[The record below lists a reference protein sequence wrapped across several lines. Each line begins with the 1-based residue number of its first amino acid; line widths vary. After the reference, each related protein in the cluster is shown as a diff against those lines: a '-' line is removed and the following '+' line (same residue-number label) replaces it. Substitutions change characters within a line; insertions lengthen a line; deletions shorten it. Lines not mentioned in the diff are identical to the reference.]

1 MKARGWARGD
11 ARWLRGVCVIV
22 LVSALCVPVA
32 AGAAKSTPMAWSWP
46 VTTSYFDRLG
56 APFVPTLQPDPTG
69 VRKGLVLELEFDRCD
84 YDLYVT
90 NGSAL
95 FRFEHGKDY
104 AVLFD
109 VLETPECGHNG
120 EFDVR
125 VVDAVPSPGHVAVAE
140 GTVGTVPDGVWRT
153 EVVYL
158 RDFAGPSGEYYLH
171 LFDQCGQG
179 CWMIGDVRVT
189 GGGGHK

>member
-1 MKARGWARGD
+1 MKARGYARGG
-11 ARWLRGVCVIV
+11 ARWLRVVCMTV
-22 LVSALCVPVA
+22 LVFALCVPVA
-32 AGAAKSTPMAWSWP
+32 VAGKTPTAWSWP
-46 VTTSYFDRLG
+46 VTTSYFDHLG
-56 APFVPTLQPDPTG
+56 APFTPTLQPDPTG
-69 VRKGLVLELEFDRCD
+69 VRKGLVFELEFDRCG
-84 YDLYVT
+84 YNLYVT
-90 NGSAL
+90 NGPEL
-95 FRFEHGKDY
+95 FYFEQGKDY

-125 VVDAVPSPGHVAVAE
+125 VVSAVPSTGYVAKAQ

-158 RDFAGPSGEYYLH
+158 RDFAGPSGDYYLH
-171 LFDQCGQG
+171 LYDQCGQG